1 VVAPVRAMTET
12 QTDDTDGRT
21 ARKPFY
27 TTLKIEPSGD
37 GAIAYE
43 PEADSNL
50 KGRGKTPAEAVEHYA
65 QALQGDS
72 Q

>member
-1 VVAPVRAMTET
+1 MSKTE
-12 QTDDTDGRT
+12 QTDNGGK
-21 ARKPFY
+21 AHKEPFY
-27 TTLKIEPSGD
+27 FTMRVEPSGD